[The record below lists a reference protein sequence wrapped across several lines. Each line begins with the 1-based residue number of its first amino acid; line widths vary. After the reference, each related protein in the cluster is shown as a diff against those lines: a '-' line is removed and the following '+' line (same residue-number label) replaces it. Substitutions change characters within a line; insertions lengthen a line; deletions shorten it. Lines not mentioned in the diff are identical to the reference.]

1 METWNRD
8 ELYTA
13 VWEKPLTSLV
23 AKYGVSAVAIG
34 KTCRK
39 LHVPLPGRG
48 YWAKKAHGHPVARK
62 PLPKMSEVPRIVRYQ
77 RPLIVD
83 SVPAPPPKPEFPVE
97 EEDKAEIHRI
107 DQLLS
112 AGSFVVKKP
121 RKALRHPLIV
131 TARNTLRNA
140 YVSKAI
146 LQTPWNESCLDIRV
160 SKSGLARAL
169 VIMAAIIAVLEENG
183 TKVKVIPCDRQ
194 WGGRSIETVA
204 TILSER
210 IHFGISE
217 RIRQVRVLDSTA
229 TPDAAGRQRFVRH
242 SEATGE
248 LSIHLS
254 SNSNYF
260 STVWRDS
267 EQVKVESLIPECV
280 ASMMKIAVEYRRSTA
295 IKHQEELFRKLRW
308 QELQQLKMQIDAE
321 EKRIQRLEKGAEDWH
336 RARRIREYILALVD
350 SKKQEGKE
358 LSPNTALGRW
368 VTWAL
373 QQADRIDPLAVSP
386 PSVLDRKCE
395 LDGWSPYRWR

>member
-23 AKYGVSAVAIG
+23 EKYGVSAVAIG

-48 YWAKKAHGHPVARK
+48 YWAKKAHGHPVTRK
-62 PLPKMSEVPRIVRYQ
+62 PLPEMSEVPRIVRSQ

-83 SVPAPPPKPEFPVE
+83 AVPGPPPKPDFPVE
-97 EEDKAEIHRI
+97 EEDKIELHRI
-107 DQLLS
+107 DQLLL
-112 AGSFVVKKP
+112 AGLFVVKKP

-131 TARNTLRNA
+131 TARNILRNA

-169 VIMAAIIAVLEENG
+169 AIMAAIIALLEENG

-204 TILSER
+204 TILGER

-217 RIRQVRVLDSTA
+217 RIRHVRVLDSTA
-229 TPDAAGRQRFVRH
+229 TPDTAGRQRFVRH
-242 SEATGE
+242 YEATGE
-248 LSIHLS
+248 LSIHVS

-260 STVWRDS
+260 TTVWRDS
-267 EQVKVESLIPECV
+267 EQAKIESLVPECV
-280 ASMMKIAVEYRRSTA
+280 ASVMKIAVEYRRNTA
-295 IKHQEELFRKLRW
+295 RKRQEEFFRKLRW
-308 QELQQLKMQIDAE
+308 EELQQLKTQIDAE
-321 EKRIQRLEKGAEDWH
+321 QNRIQRLEKGADDWH
-336 RARRIREYILALVD
+336 RARKIREYILALVD
-350 SKKQEGKE
+350 CKKEQGKQ
-358 LSPNTALGRW
+358 LRPDTALGRW

-373 QQADRIDPLAVSP
+373 QQADRIDPLVASP
-386 PSVLDRKCE
+386 PSILDRKHE
-395 LDGWSPYRWR
+395 LDGWSPYGWR